1 MSGFFILDSETLGLR
16 DESVLLSLAICF
28 VDLDFAIKSTP
39 TELYNFVLDN
49 SKFIKFDLMEQKNE
63 YNRWVSKD
71 TLEWWSKIDKDIQQM
86 SLIPSDKD
94 LSAKDGLNDLGDYI
108 KSING
113 GYNYPIYQR
122 GYLDGSI
129 IVGLSESVGVKCPM
143 NPFRFR
149 DVRTIIDV
157 LYGSTDGYCDVDGF
171 DKSIV
176 KKHDPIHDI
185 AKDAIMIIHGKH
197 KDDTDDKYS
206 KGNWG
211 S

>member
-28 VDLDFAIKSTP
+28 VDLEFAMKSTP
-39 TELYNFVLDN
+39 TDLYNFVIKN
-49 SKFIKFDLMEQKNE
+49 SKFIKFDLTEQKNE

-71 TLEWWSKIDKDIQQM
+71 TLEWWSKIDRDIQKI

-94 LSAKDGLNDLGDYI
+94 LSAVDGLNELREYI
-108 KSING
+108 KSFDG
-113 GYNYPIYQR
+113 GSKFPIYQR

-129 IVGLSESVGVKCPM
+129 IIGLSDSVGVKCPI

-157 LYGSTDGYCDVDGF
+157 LYGSNDGYCDVENF
-171 DKSIV
+171 DKSLV

-185 AKDAIMIIHGKH
+185 AKDVIMMIHGKH
-197 KDDTDDKYS
+197 KDDTDDKYT